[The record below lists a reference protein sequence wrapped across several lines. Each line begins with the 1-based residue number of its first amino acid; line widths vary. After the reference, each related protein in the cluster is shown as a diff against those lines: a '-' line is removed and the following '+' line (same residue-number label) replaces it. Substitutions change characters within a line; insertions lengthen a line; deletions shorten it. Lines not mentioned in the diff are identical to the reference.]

1 VAPTGGCSSPGR
13 PFALFYAPSP
23 RSFPL
28 PRIRPFCHELSLL
41 LFFHRALCKGR
52 LVMASLDNRRSEV
65 AQLPMRTGAI
75 PHLHVWTECL
85 CTSISQTARKEKR
98 NIKIEKI
105 HLLNSYFSVL
115 FSQLINLDTNT
126 V

>member
-1 VAPTGGCSSPGR
+1 
-13 PFALFYAPSP
+13 
-23 RSFPL
+23 
-28 PRIRPFCHELSLL
+28 
-41 LFFHRALCKGR
+41 
-52 LVMASLDNRRSEV
+52 MASLDNRRSEV

-75 PHLHVWTECL
+75 PHLHVWTERL

-98 NIKIEKI
+98 NIKIEILKKI
-105 HLLNSYFSVL
+105 HLLRSYFSVL

>member
-1 VAPTGGCSSPGR
+1 
-13 PFALFYAPSP
+13 
-23 RSFPL
+23 
-28 PRIRPFCHELSLL
+28 
-41 LFFHRALCKGR
+41 
-52 LVMASLDNRRSEV
+52 MASLDNRRSEV

-75 PHLHVWTECL
+75 PHLHVWTERL

-105 HLLNSYFSVL
+105 HLLSSYFSVL